1 MSRFIRDTMRSP
13 WSAQRSQPLTG
24 NRALSL
30 LADNPDGCTVPI
42 VLAHGF
48 SIELVN
54 QLIRARLVSA
64 RTKAH
69 DKPEVYRD
77 RLVHMEITNAGRRVL
92 VDSDQP
98 ALTDA
103 RPKPRVADNL
113 DDGPAPLGPLI
124 GGKGLETIPTKQT
137 LVDPRAHPRPRHPRR
152 KPGRLHKGHDAW
164 AWFFARS
171 DRQPDSRWVR
181 DRPCAQPRQ
190 EGGRWHAC
198 ASRTRDGACSARALL
213 TVRTSR
219 KPSKKYSA
227 RRQSAASA

>member
-77 RLVHMEITNAGRRVL
+77 RLVHMEITDAGRRVL

-171 DRQPDSRWVR
+171 DRQPQSRWVR

-190 EGGRWHAC
+190 EGAGGTRAHHGRGTQCAC
-198 ASRTRDGACSARALL
+198 TNGIIRAER
-213 TVRTSR
+213 VRR
-219 KPSKKYSA
+219 IHC
-227 RRQSAASA
+227 RLRERGC